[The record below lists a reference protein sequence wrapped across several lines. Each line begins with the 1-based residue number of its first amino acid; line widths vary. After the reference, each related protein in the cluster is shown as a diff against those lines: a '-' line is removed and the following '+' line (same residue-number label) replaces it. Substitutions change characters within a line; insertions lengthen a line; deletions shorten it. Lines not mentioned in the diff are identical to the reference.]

1 MDYVEDLNLVLNL
14 DGAGKAGDAS
24 TSDRVPII

>member
-1 MDYVEDLNLVLNL
+1 MDYVEDLNVVLCP

-24 TSDRVPII
+24 TSDRAPII